1 LPLYFGSFHFRCLE
15 YKVHLIN
22 YSHGAETRFENIQ
35 QVIDFIIFY
44 RVIISDK
51 YETQWNVYEII
62 YTNSETNSFE
72 VIRIQNELI

>member
-51 YETQWNVYEII
+51 YELNETCTKSFLRTQKQIH
-62 YTNSETNSFE
+62 
-72 VIRIQNELI
+72 LK